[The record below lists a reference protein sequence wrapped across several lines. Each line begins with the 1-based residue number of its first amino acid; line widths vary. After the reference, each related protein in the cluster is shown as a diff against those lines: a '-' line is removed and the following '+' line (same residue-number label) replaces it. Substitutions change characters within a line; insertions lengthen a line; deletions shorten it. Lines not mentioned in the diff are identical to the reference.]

1 MKKNILISS
10 KKISEALKV
19 LNRSKAK
26 TIFVIN
32 DSKQLLG
39 TITDGDIR
47 RGFLKGYDINK
58 NLTIFMKKKFKY
70 IFEKDLN
77 NIQKINKLFS
87 SKDIEQIPVLNKE
100 NKIIN
105 TIFSADNKKV
115 DLINNPFVIMAGG
128 IGKNASANKKNT

>member
-32 DSKQLLG
+32 DNKQLIG

-58 NLTIFMKKKFKY
+58 NLTFFMKKK
-70 IFEKDLN
+70 
-77 NIQKINKLFS
+77 IQIY
-87 SKDIEQIPVLNKE
+87 
-100 NKIIN
+100 
-105 TIFSADNKKV
+105 T
-115 DLINNPFVIMAGG
+115 
-128 IGKNASANKKNT
+128 